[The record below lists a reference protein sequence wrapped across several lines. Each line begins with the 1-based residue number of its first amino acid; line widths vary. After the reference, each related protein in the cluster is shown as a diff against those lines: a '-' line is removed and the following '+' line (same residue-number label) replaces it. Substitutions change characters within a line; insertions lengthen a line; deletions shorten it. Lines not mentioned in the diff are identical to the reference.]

1 MNSRTRQD
9 RQLRAVRTAIF
20 AGIVVAVSA
29 MFVPVAILE
38 VVMRVT
44 GVSGVFQATAAPMGD
59 AARAVIAFSSGA
71 VTLALMSVLLMRGIA
86 GAVDA
91 DMYDWTAAGIPETD
105 DDLTPTWKERFASLG
120 LPTLKRPQMPWI
132 KSDDDIIE
140 FADLPKLRNG
150 DVHPDAP
157 ARQPLLASQDL
168 PVLDLPETAGYE
180 LLAMRQKV
188 ELDFNPAFGV
198 TTAIIPTVT
207 DDIVANIAQP
217 DLPVEPV
224 AIAEEPSDSQPS
236 LAEMV
241 AQLEASVSQRQ
252 QQLADLELVAANLAA
267 KKTDF
272 AQVTFEEP
280 AEPVPLPEPEVERV
294 RQIRPV
300 LEAVP
305 ASQPHD
311 EDMDAA
317 LAAALATLHR
327 MNGTGG

>member
-44 GVSGVFQATAAPMGD
+44 GVSGVFLATAAPMGD
-59 AARAVIAFSSGA
+59 AARAVIAFSAGA
-71 VTLALMSVLLMRGIA
+71 VTLALMSVVLMRGSA
-86 GAVDA
+86 SAVDA

-105 DDLTPTWKERFASLG
+105 DDLTPTWKVRFAGLG
-120 LPTLKRPQMPWI
+120 LPTLKRPQMPWV

-140 FADLPKLRNG
+140 FVDLPKLRNS

-157 ARQPLLASQDL
+157 ARQPLLVSQDL
-168 PVLDLPETAGYE
+168 PALDLAET
-180 LLAMRQKV
+180 
-188 ELDFNPAFGV
+188 DV
-198 TTAIIPTVT
+198 TVAVVAPVA
-207 DDIVANIAQP
+207 DDIIDNIAQP

-272 AQVTFEEP
+272 VQVTIEEP
-280 AEPVPLPEPEVERV
+280 AEPAPLPEPEVERV

>member
-1 MNSRTRQD
+1 MNTKTRQD
-9 RQLRAVRTAIF
+9 RQLRAVMTAIF
-20 AGIVVAVSA
+20 ASIAVAVAA
-29 MFVPVAILE
+29 MFVPVAMLE

-59 AARAVIAFSSGA
+59 AARALIAFSAGA
-71 VTLALMSVLLMRGIA
+71 VTLALMSVVLMRGSA

-91 DMYDWTAAGIPETD
+91 DMYDRAAAGLPETD
-105 DDLTPTWKERFASLG
+105 DDLTPTWKERFAGLG
-120 LPTLKRPQMPWI
+120 PPALKRPQMPWV
-132 KSDDDIIE
+132 KSDNDIIE
-140 FADLPKLRNG
+140 FSDLPKLRNG

-168 PVLDLPETAGYE
+168 PALDLPKA
-180 LLAMRQKV
+180 
-188 ELDFNPAFGV
+188 DV
-198 TTAIIPTVT
+198 TMAIITPVA
-207 DDIVANIAQP
+207 DDMVDSISSP
-217 DLPVEPV
+217 DVPAELV
-224 AIAEEPSDSQPS
+224 AIAEAPSYAQPS

-267 KKTDF
+267 QKTDV
-272 AQVTFEEP
+272 ALVAFEEP
-280 AEPVPLPEPEVERV
+280 AEPAPLPEPEAEPV
-294 RQIRPV
+294 RTIRPV

-305 ASQPHD
+305 ASPPQD

>member
-59 AARAVIAFSSGA
+59 AARAVIAFSAGA
-71 VTLALMSVLLMRGIA
+71 VTLALMSVVLMRGSA
-86 GAVDA
+86 GTVDA
-91 DMYDWTAAGIPETD
+91 DIYDHTAAGLPETD
-105 DDLTPTWKERFASLG
+105 DDLMPTWKERFAGLG
-120 LPTLKRPQMPWI
+120 LPALKLSRMPWV
-132 KSDDDIIE
+132 KGNNDIME
-140 FADLPKLRNG
+140 FVDLPKLRNS

-157 ARQPLLASQDL
+157 ARQPLLVSQDL
-168 PVLDLPETAGYE
+168 PALDLAET
-180 LLAMRQKV
+180 
-188 ELDFNPAFGV
+188 DV
-198 TTAIIPTVT
+198 TVAVVAPVA
-207 DDIVANIAQP
+207 DDIIDNISP
-217 DLPVEPV
+217 LDLSVEPV

-267 KKTDF
+267 KKTDV